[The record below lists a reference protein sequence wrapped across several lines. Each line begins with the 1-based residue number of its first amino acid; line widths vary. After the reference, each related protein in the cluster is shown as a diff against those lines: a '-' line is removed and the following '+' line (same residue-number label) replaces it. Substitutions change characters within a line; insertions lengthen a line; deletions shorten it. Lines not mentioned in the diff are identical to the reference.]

1 MNLERSG
8 REHGGGAEHVEK
20 SGRRPWGGDRVR
32 RSVLCVLTAVL
43 LCLTVVP
50 ELAVAQSD
58 IRIVEESV
66 VMTRTNYPPVKPSEG
81 PVRIY
86 VGDWQLAISAHNYGT
101 AIASDVSCKIFVDN
115 VLTGTLAFWQRVSE
129 TYWVNEIWQGYTLT
143 VYQTLSISKSG
154 NHEIRIEIWHGTTE
168 TQPCD
173 TYSFDVTAVEPE
185 VSNLQAGSR
194 VVRALGDNSLAV
206 SFTNGGNENMRQAVL
221 SVADSGGLT
230 IAPSEVELGDVG
242 AGQSA
247 SAGFAVSSPAGVT
260 LGTALP
266 RFSLSFIDY
275 AGIQHTEDVQAE
287 VEVYRLS
294 PTLTVSAPSEVENGA
309 TVEIAATLKN
319 PEGDPINNENIT
331 LTAGGVTL
339 GVFKTD
345 SGGVARASYRATE
358 TGTLNVG
365 ASFSGSASYDA
376 TSTSGEFT
384 VTPAAAFPYWA
395 ILLIALPMALAA
407 VLMIWRRRRREVAR
421 RSKKR

>member
-1 MNLERSG
+1 M
-8 REHGGGAEHVEK
+8 
-20 SGRRPWGGDRVR
+20 R
-32 RSVLCVLTAVL
+32 RSVLCVLATIL
-43 LCLTVVP
+43 LCLAVVP
-50 ELAVAQSD
+50 KPALAQSFE
-58 IRIVEESV
+58 VEDV
-66 VMTRTNYPPVKPSEG
+66 TMTRTNYPSVKSSEG
-81 PVRIY
+81 PVKVY
-86 VGDWQLAISAHNYGT
+86 VGNWDLGIAIRNYDKQEYLVTIRIFLDNLLIKEDKVRT
-101 AIASDVSCKIFVDN
+101 AIWDVWSGYYPIDPFYSSA
-115 VLTGTLAFWQRVSE
+115 TVSF
-129 TYWVNEIWQGYTLT
+129 
-143 VYQTLSISKSG
+143 SKSG
-154 NHEIRIEIWHGTTE
+154 EREITVQVWYGWFGEE
-168 TQPCD
+168 TQPRN
-173 TYSFDVTAVEPE
+173 TYSFNVTVVKPE
-185 VSNLQAGSR
+185 VSDLQASSR

-221 SVADSGGLT
+221 SVADSNGLT
-230 IAPSEVELGDVG
+230 VTPNSVELGDVNPG
-242 AGQSA
+242 EQ
-247 SAGFAVSSPAGVT
+247 VSENFTVTSPASVT
-260 LGTALP
+260 LGTAQV

-275 AGIQHTEDVQAE
+275 AGISHTEDVSGT

-294 PTLTVSAPSEVENGA
+294 PALTVSAPSEVENGA

>member
-1 MNLERSG
+1 MM
-8 REHGGGAEHVEK
+8 
-20 SGRRPWGGDRVR
+20 R
-32 RSVLCVLTAVL
+32 RSALCALVALL
-43 LCLTVVP
+43 LCLAVVP
-50 ELAVAQSD
+50 KPASAQTD
-58 IRIVEESV
+58 VRIVEENV
-66 VMTRTNYPPVKPSEG
+66 VMTRTSYPAVKPSEG
-81 PVRIY
+81 PVRAY
-86 VGDWQLAISAHNYGT
+86 VGDWQLAISAYNYGT
-101 AIASDVSCKIFVDN
+101 EYEYNVSCKIFVDN
-115 VLTGTLAFWQRVSE
+115 ALMGTSTFGWWSYWGQ
-129 TYWVNEIWQGYTLT
+129 YWVDGISQETAET
-143 VYQTLSISKSG
+143 VNQAISIPRSG
-154 NHEIRIEIWHGTTE
+154 NHEIRIEIWHGTE

-173 TYSFDVTAVEPE
+173 TYTFNVTAVEPE
-185 VSNLQAGSR
+185 VSNLQASSR

-230 IAPSEVELGDVG
+230 IAPSSVELGDVNPG
-242 AGQSA
+242 ERVSA
-247 SAGFAVSSPAGVT
+247 SFTVASPAGVT
-260 LGTALP
+260 LGTVQVQ
-266 RFSLSFIDY
+266 FSLSFIDY
-275 AGIQHTEDVQAE
+275 AGISHTETVSGD

-294 PTLTVSAPSEVENGA
+294 PALTVSAPSEVENGA